1 MNIERTNRTYSI
13 AIPAYGRPNELIKLF
28 DSIYQMEKQPDEII
42 ICEDFSK
49 DRKKINEIVTSQIHR
64 FSNKNV
70 VITYI
75 ENEVNLGY
83 DANIRKL
90 INKAQSDWVILIG
103 NDDLFLKEG
112 ITNIDEFCTKN
123 NSVGM
128 VSRTF
133 IRFEKNIN
141 KPLGTSSL
149 FNEDKIIKKEDD
161 PRLIFRTCGFVGGLV
176 VNKEWAKKLET
187 TEYDGTLY
195 YQIYLSAN
203 AFCTNGIGYI
213 AKPTVAARTGNP
225 PMFGESEKD
234 KKAHIPGSYSAKGR
248 ATMWK
253 GVLDI
258 GNNIGKKFN
267 INLYEPL
274 RNELMVRQSF
284 HIFEMNVGVKKETLN
299 ELKGELKNLNLFNHW
314 FPKTLY
320 YVNLIFGKKAFYVY
334 YLIRKIFQ

>member
-1 MNIERTNRTYSI
+1 MNLKATNQTYSI
-13 AIPAYGRPNELIKLF
+13 AIPAYRRPNELIELF
-28 DSIYQMEKQPDEII
+28 DSIYQMDKQPNEII

-49 DRKKINEIVTSQIHR
+49 DRKKISEIVNNQIYR
-64 FSNKNV
+64 FSNKNLI
-70 VITYI
+70 ITYI

-90 INKAQSDWVILIG
+90 INKALSDWVILIG

-123 NSVGM
+123 NSIAM
-128 VSRTF
+128 ASRTF
-133 IRFEKNIN
+133 IRFENDIN

-176 VNKEWAKKLET
+176 IKKEWAKKLET

-234 KKAHIPGSYSAKGR
+234 RHTHIPGSYSAKGR

-258 GNNIGKKFN
+258 ANNVGKKFN
-267 INLYEPL
+267 INLHEPL

-284 HIFEMNVGVKKETLN
+284 HIFEMNVGVKKEILN
-299 ELKGELKNLNLFNHW
+299 GLKEELQRLNLFNHW

-320 YVNLIFGKKAFYVY
+320 YNNLIFGKKAFYIY

>member
-1 MNIERTNRTYSI
+1 MNIERPNQTYSI
-13 AIPAYGRPNELIKLF
+13 AIPAYGRPNELIELF
-28 DSIYQMEKQPDEII
+28 DSIYQMEQQPNEII

-49 DRKKINEIVTSQIHR
+49 DRKKISEIVNKQIHR

-70 VITYI
+70 IITYI
-75 ENEVNLGY
+75 ENEVNIGY

-90 INKAQSDWVILIG
+90 INKAKFDWVILIG

-112 ITNIDEFCTKN
+112 IANIDEFCTKN
-123 NSVGM
+123 SSIAM
-128 VSRTF
+128 ASRTF
-133 IRFEKNIN
+133 IRFENDIN

-149 FNEDKIIKKEDD
+149 FNENKTIKKGDD
-161 PRLIFRTCGFVGGLV
+161 PRLIFRACGFVGGLV
-176 VNKEWAKKLET
+176 INKEWAKKLET

-213 AKPTVAARTGNP
+213 AKPTVAARIGNP

-234 KKAHIPGSYSAKGR
+234 KKAHIPGSYSPKGR

-258 GNNIGKKFN
+258 GRNIGKTHN

-284 HIFEMNVGVKKETLN
+284 HVFEMNVGIKKEILN
-299 ELKGELKNLNLFNHW
+299 ELKAELQKLNLFNHW
-314 FPKTLY
+314 LPKTLY
-320 YVNLIFGKKAFYVY
+320 HINFILGEKAFYVY
-334 YLIRKIFQ
+334 SVIRKIFQ